1 MRFSRCF
8 CIIHINDNV
17 EPIVFK
23 GGFTMKKSGIWKKLV
38 VVVAAAALSAASVIS
53 VWAAAERLDTV
64 ENTYWDEED
73 DTIARWDEVENAYEY
88 EVYLYRNEQKT
99 SSIKTKKDYYNFKKK
114 MTAEGDYTFKVR
126 ALAKNRSKNYRDGYW
141 SEESDTCYISE
152 DYAELLKNGGEID
165 TDHSGPGVSG
175 DSSAE
180 VKETDT
186 ISVVYK
192 AEWIPTA
199 DGRWWYRNSDGSY
212 PAGGWWREPGT
223 EIWYYFDAEG
233 YMKTSWIEENGVK
246 YYCQPS
252 GSMVTGDQTIDGVLY
267 HFDSSGALQQS

>member
-152 DYAELLKNGGEID
+152 DYAELLKNGGKID

-233 YMKTSWIEENGVK
+233 YMKIGWIEENGVK

-252 GSMVTGDQTIDGVLY
+252 GAMVTGDQTIDGVLY

>member
-1 MRFSRCF
+1 
-8 CIIHINDNV
+8 
-17 EPIVFK
+17 
-23 GGFTMKKSGIWKKLV
+23 MKKSGIWKKLV

-233 YMKTSWIEENGVK
+233 YMKIGWIEENGVK

>member
-38 VVVAAAALSAASVIS
+38 VAVAAAALSAASVMS

-233 YMKTSWIEENGVK
+233 YMKTGWIEENGVK

-252 GSMVTGDQTIDGVLY
+252 GAMVTGDQIIDGVLY

>member
-38 VVVAAAALSAASVIS
+38 VVVAAAALSAASVMS

-233 YMKTSWIEENGVK
+233 YMKIGWIEENGVK

-252 GSMVTGDQTIDGVLY
+252 GAMVTGDQTIDGVLY

>member
-17 EPIVFK
+17 EPVVLK

-38 VVVAAAALSAASVIS
+38 VAAAAAALSAASVMS
-53 VWAAAERLDTV
+53 VWASAERLDTV

-73 DTIARWDEVENAYEY
+73 DTIARWDEVEDAYEY

-175 DSSAE
+175 DNSAE
-180 VKETDT
+180 VKGTDT

-233 YMKTSWIEENGVK
+233 YMKTGWIEENGVK

-252 GSMVTGDQTIDGVLY
+252 GAMVTGDQTIDGVLY

>member
-23 GGFTMKKSGIWKKLV
+23 GGFTIKKSGIWKKLV

-152 DYAELLKNGGEID
+152 DYAELLKNGGKID

-233 YMKTSWIEENGVK
+233 YMKTGWIEENGVK

-252 GSMVTGDQTIDGVLY
+252 GAMVTGDQTIDGVLY

>member
-73 DTIARWDEVENAYEY
+73 DTIAWWDEVENAYEY

-152 DYAELLKNGGEID
+152 DYAELLKNGGKID

-233 YMKTSWIEENGVK
+233 YMKTGWIEENGVK

-252 GSMVTGDQTIDGVLY
+252 GAMVTGDQTIDGVLY

>member
-38 VVVAAAALSAASVIS
+38 VAVAAAALSAASVIS

-212 PAGGWWREPGT
+212 PAGGWWREQGT

-233 YMKTSWIEENGVK
+233 YMKTGWIEENGVK

-252 GSMVTGDQTIDGVLY
+252 GAMVTGDQTIDGVLY

>member
-38 VVVAAAALSAASVIS
+38 VAAAAAALSAASVMS

-152 DYAELLKNGGEID
+152 DYAELLKNGGKID

-233 YMKTSWIEENGVK
+233 YMKTGWIEENGVK

-252 GSMVTGDQTIDGVLY
+252 GAMVTGDQTIDGVLY

>member
-38 VVVAAAALSAASVIS
+38 VAVAAAALSAASVMS

-152 DYAELLKNGGEID
+152 DYAELLKNGGKID

-212 PAGGWWREPGT
+212 PAGVWWREPGT

-233 YMKTSWIEENGVK
+233 YMKTGWIEENGVK

-252 GSMVTGDQTIDGVLY
+252 GAMVTGDQTIDGVLY

>member
-1 MRFSRCF
+1 LRFSRCF

-233 YMKTSWIEENGVK
+233 YMKTGWIEENGVK

>member
-64 ENTYWDEED
+64 ENTYW
-73 DTIARWDEVENAYEY
+73 
-88 EVYLYRNEQKT
+88 
-99 SSIKTKKDYYNFKKK
+99 
-114 MTAEGDYTFKVR
+114 
-126 ALAKNRSKNYRDGYW
+126 

-152 DYAELLKNGGEID
+152 DYAELLKNGGKID

-233 YMKTSWIEENGVK
+233 YMKTGWIEENGVK

-252 GSMVTGDQTIDGVLY
+252 GAMVTGDQTIDGVLY

>member
-38 VVVAAAALSAASVIS
+38 VAVAAAALSAASVMS

-233 YMKTSWIEENGVK
+233 YMKIGWIEENGVK

-252 GSMVTGDQTIDGVLY
+252 GAMVTGDQTIDGVLY